1 MFENQNEAAQKRN
14 AIAVTADLG
23 ASVLVLAVKK
33 HYKKQGR
40 GIPLAVGIPV
50 VGLSVAAR
58 MFARHAERTAAYWE
72 GAENGYAVGEFFG
85 HIEATPE
92 PEATPAPEA
101 AVKTDAEVE
110 ADGAALAAEHDDT
123 DDDGVPVDSGN
134 VFDYLN
140 NLAEELGMHTPTVD
154 GNLAVKEEYNPLAD
168 LPTFA
173 EDLHAGRATVYDMD
187 KYVDVW
193 NRLNAKGVNTG
204 TIPEFLGLSL
214 DEYRG
219 IIKQLNR
226 DTDN

>member
-1 MFENQNEAAQKRN
+1 MFEIQNDAAQKRN

-33 HYKKQGR
+33 RYKKQGR
-40 GIPLAVGIPV
+40 SIPLAVGIPV
-50 VGLSVAAR
+50 AGLTFAAR
-58 MFARHAERTAAYWE
+58 LFARRADKALSYWE
-72 GAENGYAVGEFFG
+72 GVENGYVLGEVVGR
-85 HIEATPE
+85 TS
-92 PEATPAPEA
+92 ATPAPEA
-101 AVKTDAEVE
+101 TVKTDAEVE

-140 NLAEELGMHTPTVD
+140 NLAEELGLHTPTVD
-154 GNLAVKEEYNPLAD
+154 GNLAVKEDYDMVAA

-173 EDLHAGRATVYDMD
+173 DDLHAGRATVYDMD

-193 NRLNAKGVNTG
+193 NRLNAKGINTG
-204 TIPEFLGLSL
+204 TIPDFLGLSL

-219 IIKQLNR
+219 IIKQLSR

>member
-1 MFENQNEAAQKRN
+1 MFENQNDAAQKRN

-23 ASVLVLAVKK
+23 ASVLALAVKK
-33 HYKKQGR
+33 YYKKQGR

-58 MFARHAERTAAYWE
+58 TFARRAERTAAYWE

-92 PEATPAPEA
+92 PEA

-140 NLAEELGMHTPTVD
+140 NLA
-154 GNLAVKEEYNPLAD
+154 GN
-168 LPTFA
+168 
-173 EDLHAGRATVYDMD
+173 
-187 KYVDVW
+187 
-193 NRLNAKGVNTG
+193 NTG
-204 TIPEFLGLSL
+204 F
-214 DEYRG
+214 
-219 IIKQLNR
+219 
-226 DTDN
+226 